1 MERFLQREIQD
12 SYRLGYKL
20 SEDAVKNSFEVKL
33 LEETFIKGYLC
44 AKIIS
49 SRLDE
54 SNKGKSM
61 LARLAI
67 MGSMQKDVEEARDKI
82 LIPALIVRSGT
93 PVSDISGR
101 DLPSPAEIKSDF
113 HV

>member
-1 MERFLQREIQD
+1 M
-12 SYRLGYKL
+12 
-20 SEDAVKNSFEVKL
+20 SEDAVQNSYEVKL
-33 LEETFIKGYLC
+33 LEEVFTKGFLS

-54 SNKGKSM
+54 NNKAKSAI
-61 LARLAI
+61 ARLAI
-67 MGSMQKDVEEARDKI
+67 MGTLQKDIEEMRDKI
-82 LIPALIVRSGT
+82 LVPALVIRAGT